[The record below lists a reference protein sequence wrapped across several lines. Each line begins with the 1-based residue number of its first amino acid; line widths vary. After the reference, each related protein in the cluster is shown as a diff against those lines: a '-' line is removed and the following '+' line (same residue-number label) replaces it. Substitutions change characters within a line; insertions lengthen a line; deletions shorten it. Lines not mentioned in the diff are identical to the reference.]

1 MIADKI
7 RSLRQ
12 RNDWSQTA
20 LANKLGITRSSVNAW
35 EMGISVPATSTIVE
49 LAGIFHVTTDY
60 LLDVSNS
67 PDVLNLEH
75 LSSQEKALIYGLLD
89 YFAEQKS
96 KRL

>member
-35 EMGISVPATSTIVE
+35 EMGISVPATSTVVE